1 MECFPRRW
9 KTATIIA
16 ITKPGKENS
25 RDPSKYRPISL
36 LNIGGNV
43 LGKILLTRINHYMNK
58 NELLTDSQYGFIPHK
73 STTDAAMEAKKFI
86 ESELR
91 NRKVVTMTLKEPS
104 TQRGGQV
111 S

>member
-1 MECFPRRW
+1 M
-9 KTATIIA
+9 A
-16 ITKPGKENS
+16 KPGKENS

-36 LNIGGNV
+36 LNIGGKV
-43 LGKILLTRINHYMNK
+43 IEKLLINSINHYMYN
-58 NELLTDSQYGFIPHK
+58 NELLIDSQYGFTPQK

-86 ESELR
+86 IPELE
-91 NRKVVTMTLKEPS
+91 NRKFVIMIGLEVKRPS